1 MEAQTARR
9 NDVDG
14 LRAVAVLAV
23 IVYHAFPKSLPG
35 GFLGVDVFFVISGFV
50 ITSVIR
56 SEMDAG
62 RFSLWGFY
70 ARRIRRIYPALLVV
84 IGATLLAGSW
94 LMLPDSFAK
103 LGESAGWAAIGFAN
117 LYFLSQ
123 VDYFAPDAD
132 TLPLLHTWSLGVEE
146 QFYLAWP
153 VLMLVLLPL
162 ALRFTKSRWVVPMF
176 FVIIGVAVAAA
187 LIVREPELAFFSP
200 FARAWELA
208 LGALAALSPRI
219 GGGKLFATGAT
230 TGGLVLVG
238 VALAIGQEGTGAL
251 PGLVL
256 GCAGAALIVW
266 PKVEAGIAARVL
278 GSPLPLAIGLM
289 SYSLYLWHWPLLVLM
304 TNYYYF
310 GMPVPAAAMVGYFA
324 VLALLSIASWLLIET
339 PFRKLRSSDIP
350 TVGAGV
356 LLAAAV
362 VVGAWTVPGNAGFPA
377 RFPDS
382 INDLAG
388 LKVRGLPTPENAN
401 RPPLCFITSAVPG
414 GASAYQT
421 DKCISIDPQR
431 PNVLLIGDSHA
442 QHFSGAILDV
452 FPDINFSFAM
462 ASGCKPVLDGPG
474 QDRCTLLMKRVYGE
488 FVVKNRFDAIILSG
502 QWYKNEVDSVIES
515 ANLLRRYTDQVVILG
530 PNGEYGEPL
539 PALIAYGE
547 LRGRDLTKP
556 NQRLVR
562 PVDSEKAFDRSAYGD
577 GVKYYSLL
585 KLMCPDRNC
594 RVWATSQRVPT
605 LADANHF
612 TGPAAVEMLQ
622 ALRSEGL
629 LASLVD

>member
-1 MEAQTARR
+1 MQAETARR

-23 IVYHAFPKSLPG
+23 IVYHAFPKALPG

-84 IGATLLAGSW
+84 IAATLLAGSW

-123 VDYFAPDAD
+123 VDYFAPGAD

-146 QFYLAWP
+146 QFYLVWP
-153 VLMLVLLPL
+153 VLMLVLLPI
-162 ALRFTKSRWVVPMF
+162 ALRFTKARWVVPMF
-176 FVIIGVAVAAA
+176 FVIVGIAVATA

-219 GGGKLFATGAT
+219 GGKLVATAST
-230 TGGLVLVG
+230 AIGLVLVA
-238 VALAIGQEGTGAL
+238 VALVVGQEGTNAL

-256 GCAGAALIVW
+256 GCAGAALVVW
-266 PKVEAGIAARVL
+266 PKAEADIVARIL
-278 GSPLPLAIGLM
+278 GSSLPLAIGLM
-289 SYSLYLWHWPLLVLM
+289 SYSLYLWHWPLLVLLI
-304 TNYYYF
+304 NYYYF

-324 VLALLSIASWLLIET
+324 VLTLLSIATWLLIET
-339 PFRKLRSSDIP
+339 PFRKLRSGDIP

-356 LLAAAV
+356 ALAAAV

-382 INDLAG
+382 INELSG
-388 LKVRGLPTPENAN
+388 LRVLGLPTPENGK
-401 RPPLCFITSAVPG
+401 RPLCWITSAVAG
-414 GASAYQT
+414 GASAYQA
-421 DKCISIDPQR
+421 DKCISIDPSR

-442 QHFSGAILDV
+442 HHFSGAILDV
-452 FPDINFSFAM
+452 FPEINFSFAM
-462 ASGCKPVLDGPG
+462 ASGCKPVLGGPG
-474 QDRCTLLMKRVYGE
+474 QDRCTRLMDRVYAE
-488 FVVKNRFDAIILSG
+488 FVVENRFDAIILSG
-502 QWYKNEVDSVIES
+502 QWTKDDTPAAIKS
-515 ANLLRRYTDQVVILG
+515 ANLLRSYTDHIVILG
-530 PNGEYGEPL
+530 PNGEYSEPL
-539 PALIAYGE
+539 PALIAYSE
-547 LRGRDLTKP
+547 LRGHDLTKP

-562 PVDSEKAFDRSAYGD
+562 PVDAERAFEAVLYGD
-577 GVKYYSLL
+577 GVEYYSLL
-585 KLMCPDRNC
+585 TLMCPDRNC
-594 RVWATSQRVPT
+594 RVWTPGLRVPT
-605 LADANHF
+605 LADENHF
-612 TGPAAVEMLQ
+612 TGPAAVEI
-622 ALRSEGL
+622 LRVLRRQGL
-629 LASLVD
+629 LAGLFD